1 MKKKASLLAVMLLI
15 SLVCVFAV
23 FPFVWILSTSFKPA
37 AEIYQTPALIPRNM
51 TLEGYQSILMS
62 SARQFDFKQ
71 WLSNSVTVA
80 SVTTAFSLIIA
91 ALGGYGL
98 SRFRFRGRK
107 ALSYSILI
115 TQVIP
120 GSLLLIPLYVILNL
134 MGLINSLMALILAYT
149 TFAVPFCTWMMKGF
163 FDTIPKSLDEAA
175 VMDGCGYFQTFFAIV
190 APLTVPGLLATGLFS
205 FINGWNEYLF
215 ASILVQRYNK
225 WTITVGLASF
235 IGQYAT
241 NWAAVMAGATI
252 ITVPVIL
259 AFWFLQRYLVSG
271 MTAGAVKQ

>member
-1 MKKKASLLAVMLLI
+1 MKKIINLTIVILMI
-15 SLVCVFAV
+15 SIVCMFAV
-23 FPFVWILSTSFKPA
+23 FPFVWILSTSIKPA
-37 AEIYQTPALIPRNM
+37 AEIYQTPSIMPDNP
-51 TLEGYQSILMS
+51 TLEGFRSILFS

-71 WLSNSVTVA
+71 WLSNSIVVA
-80 SVTTAFSLIIA
+80 SITTAFSLVIA
-91 ALGGYGL
+91 SLGGYGL
-98 SRFRFRGRK
+98 SRFRFMGRK
-107 ALSYSILI
+107 TLSYSILI

-120 GSLLLIPLYVILNL
+120 GSLLIIPLYVIMNL
-134 MGLINSLMALILAYT
+134 MNLINTLTALVLAYT
-149 TFAVPFCTWMMKGF
+149 TFSIPFCTWMMKGF

-175 VMDGCGYFQTFFAIV
+175 VMDGCGYLKTFTAII

-235 IGQYAT
+235 VGQYST

-259 AFWFLQRYLVSG
+259 VFLFLQKYLVSG

>member
-1 MKKKASLLAVMLLI
+1 MLLI

-37 AEIYQTPALIPRNM
+37 AEIYKVPSLMPDNL
-51 TLEGYQSILMS
+51 TLEGYRNILMS

-71 WLSNSVTVA
+71 WLANSVTVA
-80 SVTTAFSLIIA
+80 SITTAFSLVIA

-98 SRFRFRGRK
+98 SRFRFGGRK
-107 ALSYSILI
+107 TLSYSILI

-134 MGLINSLMALILAYT
+134 MGLINSLMALVLAYT

-175 VMDGCGYFQTFFAIV
+175 VMDGCGHFQTFLAIV
-190 APLTVPGLLATGLFS
+190 MPLTVPGLLATGLFS

-235 IGQYAT
+235 VGQYST

-259 AFWFLQRYLVSG
+259 AFLFLQRYLVSG